1 MKTLLSATAFI
12 LITAVAA
19 QAADIAVKAP
29 PLPAEPGWTGGYL
42 GLNGGYGWGR
52 ADVQAVPG
60 DPNSQNVF
68 KGQQNIPPLAASI
81 DTRGWLGGVQAGYD
95 WQIAQRWLVGFETD
109 FDGASIKNGTSIP
122 ATIGFGLQ
130 PATFG
135 VSQSIDWFG
144 TARVRVGLL
153 ATPDLL
159 LYATGGLAYG
169 RVNQSA
175 TLALPAGQSNSSG
188 NFGFGYGCGPIYS
201 LSANCFAGGASRVST
216 GWSAGVGGEQRIT
229 RNWSVKLE
237 YLHVDLGR
245 GNATMLGNLPPGVP
259 LAASFLN
266 ASSSATFDLV
276 RAGLNYRF

>member
-1 MKTLLSATAFI
+1 MKTLLSATV
-12 LITAVAA
+12 LVLLSAVSA
-19 QAADIAVKAP
+19 QAADMPIKAP
-29 PLPAEPGWTGGYL
+29 PLPVEPGWTGFYL

-52 ADVQAVPG
+52 AGVQAVPG

-68 KGQQNIPPLAASI
+68 NGAQNIPPLAASI
-81 DTRGWLGGVQAGYD
+81 DTRGGLGGIQAGYD
-95 WQIAQRWLVGFETD
+95 WQIDRHWLVGFEAD
-109 FDGASIKNGTSIP
+109 FDGARIRNAVSIP
-122 ATIGFGLQ
+122 TIIGFGLQ
-130 PATFG
+130 PATFAA
-135 VSQSIDWFG
+135 SQSMDWFG
-144 TARVRVGLL
+144 TVRVRAGFL

-169 RVNQSA
+169 RISQSA

-188 NFGFGYGCGPIYS
+188 NFGFGYGCGPFYG

-245 GNATMLGNLPPGVP
+245 GNATMLGSLPPGVP

-276 RAGLNYRF
+276 RAGVNYRF